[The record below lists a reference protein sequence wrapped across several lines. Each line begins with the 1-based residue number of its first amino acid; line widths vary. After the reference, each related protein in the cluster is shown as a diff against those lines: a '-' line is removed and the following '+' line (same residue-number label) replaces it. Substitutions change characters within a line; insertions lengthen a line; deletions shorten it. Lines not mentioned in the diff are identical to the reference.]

1 VLCDCTSGLLYDAW
15 FFSALLLPLQV
26 CAYTLPCWFG
36 LKLLGSTMWR
46 SELWLC
52 HIMIPLSLLLSAS
65 GFYSSVHSLID
76 NIRSHG
82 SGFGPPV

>member
-1 VLCDCTSGLLYDAW
+1 MSCCLLHL
-15 FFSALLLPLQV
+15 SVQV

-36 LKLLGSTMWR
+36 LKLLGSRMWR

-52 HIMIPLSLLLSAS
+52 HFMIPFSLLLSAA
-65 GFYSSVHSLID
+65 GFYSSVHSLIE

-82 SGFGPPV
+82 SGFGPAV

>member
-1 VLCDCTSGLLYDAW
+1 MVTCSAESLVPALSCATAVL
-15 FFSALLLPLQV
+15 QI

-36 LKLLGSTMWR
+36 LKLLGTRMWK

-52 HIMIPLSLLLSAS
+52 HVMIPLSLLVSAA
-65 GFYSSVHSLID
+65 GFYSSVSSLID

>member
-1 VLCDCTSGLLYDAW
+1 MSDVLCCVVL
-15 FFSALLLPLQV
+15 LQV

-36 LKLLGSTMWR
+36 LKLLGGSMWK
-46 SELWLC
+46 SELWFC
-52 HIMIPLSLLLSAS
+52 HFIIPFSLLLSAA